1 MDVCSLYTNTP
12 KNVGIKSVET
22 TLKCKNLQRKI
33 IIRFLKLIL
42 TLNNFIFNGI
52 NFLKIKGCAMGTKY
66 TPTYANIFMGIF
78 EETHIY
84 LLIKQKVQLY
94 LIYIDDIFFIWTG
107 SENKLKQLISKINE
121 VHPSINFD
129 FNYSKTQIQS
139 LGITIKETSTGKLFK
154 VRLSPFKKNC
164 FIFFTETLQK

>member
-1 MDVCSLYTNTP
+1 
-12 KNVGIKSVET
+12 
-22 TLKCKNLQRKI
+22 
-33 IIRFLKLIL
+33 
-42 TLNNFIFNGI
+42 
-52 NFLKIKGCAMGTKY
+52 MGTKY

-94 LIYIDDIFFIWTG
+94 LRYIDDIFFIWTG
-107 SENKLKQLISKINE
+107 SENELKQLISKING

-139 LGITIKETSTGKLFK
+139 SDITIKETSTGKLLKSGSHFSK
-154 VRLSPFKKNC
+154 KIVLYFSLKPFKNDKKCFLFHLKNS
-164 FIFFTETLQK
+164 FHSQDI